1 MVDYDF
7 RGGCTGGGW
16 WAFDC
21 VILLSVTLRLIWRK
35 GSVWSGHLREVFGGK
50 QMGVPVEVRGK

>member
-21 VILLSVTLRLIWRK
+21 VILLSVTLGLIWREGERLEWSRE
-35 GSVWSGHLREVFGGK
+35 GSVWW
-50 QMGVPVEVRGK
+50 